1 MPRPDIINQ
10 PQQPLS
16 LQLRGTL
23 DREELGEV
31 KMKVVDPRHVERSQF
46 GVEFLHLQLPQEG
59 RQLHGPLHVEREH
72 GGGGE
77 DGHQRQVGAQQDRPV
92 CRTESGEL
100 LGDLYQ

>member
-10 PQQPLS
+10 PQQSLS
-16 LQLRGTL
+16 LQLGGTL
-23 DREELGEV
+23 HREELGVV

-59 RQLHGPLHVEREH
+59 RELHGPLHVEREH

-77 DGHQRQVGAQQDRPV
+77 DGDQRQVGAEQD
-92 CRTESGEL
+92 
-100 LGDLYQ
+100 